1 MKNMSK
7 QDFPTIPLDFETRS
21 VKEVHERSAAFRK
34 QMDKRRTVRDFAD
47 TAVPESIIR
56 NAIAVAN
63 SAPSGAHMQPW
74 FFVAIQS
81 KEIKHQI
88 RLAAEK
94 EERELYEHRASPEWL
109 DALAPLGTDAEKPFL
124 EKAPWLIA
132 VFAQKFTIDDDGNKR
147 KHYYTPESVGIATGM
162 LITALHHAGLATLTH
177 TPSPMGFLRK
187 ILERPLHEKPFLLLV
202 AGYPAADVHV
212 PDIVRKGEPDYLNI
226 L

>member
-1 MKNMSK
+1 MP
-7 QDFPTIPLDFETRS
+7 DTEFATIPLDFQTRPID
-21 VKEVHERSAAFRK
+21 EIQERSAAFRK

-47 TAVPESIIR
+47 TAVPGTIIR

-81 KEIKHQI
+81 QELKSKI

-109 DALAPLGTDAEKPFL
+109 DALAPLGTDADKPFL

-132 VFAQKFTIDDDGNKR
+132 VFAQKFTIDEDCLL
-147 KHYYTPESVGIATGM
+147 YTS
-162 LITALHHAGLATLTH
+162 
-177 TPSPMGFLRK
+177 PSPR
-187 ILERPLHEKPFLLLV
+187 
-202 AGYPAADVHV
+202 DS
-212 PDIVRKGEPDYLNI
+212 
-226 L
+226 